1 MTVSD
6 AMSGQVWGGYRSGVP
21 RVPDFFIVGQPRS
34 GTTALYEM
42 LRWHPEIFMA
52 DPKEPL
58 FLANDMRHRFYRPR
72 VGLQRIHLPRV
83 QEYLAAL
90 PSTLEEYLALFEAAT
105 PDQQLGE
112 ASVLYL
118 FSRSAAA
125 SIQALNPAS
134 RIIAIF
140 REPASFLRSYHLLN
154 LQTRQENE
162 PNLIKAM
169 ALEAARARRPPRGS
183 FRPQELLYSRHV
195 RYAEQLRRYHAA
207 FHPEQVLTLI
217 YDDYRADNESTVRR
231 IFDFLGVD
239 SSVPVMSIDANPTV
253 TLRSQLLDDLIDRFS
268 VGRGPISR
276 KVKSGIKA
284 SVAESTRRRLLQ
296 TLRLE
301 LVQSPPPVLEDELMA
316 KLRVSLRPE
325 VERFS
330 EYLDRDL
337 VRLWGYDHL

>member
-1 MTVSD
+1 MTGS
-6 AMSGQVWGGYRSGVP
+6 AVP

-42 LRWHPEIFMA
+42 LRWHPEIFMT

-58 FLANDMRHRFYRPR
+58 FLANDLRQRFRRSRLGLRRTR
-72 VGLQRIHLPRV
+72 VE
-83 QEYLAAL
+83 EYLATL
-90 PSTLEEYLALFEAAT
+90 PTTMDEYLALFEAAT

-125 SIQALNPAS
+125 SIQELNPAS
-134 RIIAIF
+134 RIIVIF

-154 LQTRQENE
+154 LQTGQENE
-162 PNLIKAM
+162 PNLIKAI
-169 ALEAARARRPPRGS
+169 ALEDERARRPPRGS
-183 FRPQELLYSRHV
+183 YRPQELLYSRHV
-195 RYAEQLRRYHAA
+195 SYTEQLRRYHAA

-217 YDDYRADNESTVRR
+217 YDDYRTDNERTVRR

-239 SSVPVMSIDANPTV
+239 YSVPITSIDANTTV
-253 TLRSQLLDDLIDRFS
+253 ALRSHLLDDVVDRFS

-276 KVKSGIKA
+276 RVKSGIKA
-284 SVAESTRRRLLQ
+284 FVTESTRKRLLQ
-296 TLRLE
+296 AVRLK
-301 LVQSPPPVLEDELMA
+301 LVYSPPPVSDDELMA
-316 KLRVSLRPE
+316 TLRVSLRPE

-337 VRLWGYDHL
+337 IGLWGYDRL